1 MDNKGKTKYQQQQKA
16 GNKPSSGRQSSNA
29 ARPNTLEASEKARSR
44 ELADEIDGR
53 FGFHRMVE
61 VSRRHVTVI
70 AMDSPDTER
79 LSLHRAP
86 RDWAGC

>member
-1 MDNKGKTKYQQQQKA
+1 MDNKGKTKPFASHAMDNKGKTKYQQQQKA

-61 VSRRHVTVI
+61 VSRRHL
-70 AMDSPDTER
+70 ARSPGGFTLD
-79 LSLHRAP
+79 
-86 RDWAGC
+86 